1 VTPTPDFDVYPD
13 EPQVTDAVNGDR
25 WVEVSWADGA
35 SARFHHV
42 WLRDNC
48 ACTLCVHP
56 ITKEQTFELVAAPAV
71 NPARAVAVTADGALE
86 VVWASDG
93 HCSRYHPGWLRTHG
107 YDGVVAHGDQG
118 RIMWD
123 GSTPGVP
130 PTFDGPA
137 VLADD
142 EALLEWL
149 VALRAFGVSRLR
161 GVPTG
166 PDVVGDV
173 ARRIGIVRETNFGV
187 LWDVRSEPEPI
198 TNANTPLSLP
208 PHVDLAT
215 REYQP
220 GLQFLHCIDNSATGG
235 DGVYLDGYR
244 VAQILRA
251 EHPDDYR
258 VLTSVPWRWAN
269 RSKVSD
275 YRWSSTPIVLDRSG
289 AVVEVRVGNWLRAP
303 LAAEFAEVEAAYAAY
318 RRLFELS
325 YRDDLAIRVSFAAG
339 DLMAFDNRRIL
350 HGRDAYAVGDGGR
363 WLRGCY
369 SERDELDS
377 RIRILERAR
386 RRNRVLAVRS
396 APPGADLTAETREN
410 LNR

>member
-1 VTPTPDFDVYPD
+1 VTPTPDFDVYPE
-13 EPQVTDAVNGDR
+13 EPRVTDAANAAG
-25 WVEVSWADGA
+25 WVEVSWAHGA

-48 ACTLCVHP
+48 ACEHCVHP
-56 ITKEQTFELVAAPAV
+56 ITKEQTFELVSAPAI
-71 NPARAVAVTADGALE
+71 NPARTAVATADGALE
-86 VVWASDG
+86 IVWASDG
-93 HCSRYHPGWLRTHG
+93 HRSRDHPGWLRAHC
-107 YDGVVAHGDQG
+107 YDGVAAEGDDG
-118 RIMWD
+118 PVVWD

-137 VLADD
+137 VSADD
-142 EALLEWL
+142 DALLEWL
-149 VALRAFGVSRLR
+149 SALRAFGVSRLR
-161 GVPTG
+161 SVPTR

-235 DGVYLDGYR
+235 EGVYLDGFR
-244 VAQILRA
+244 VAQILL
-251 EHPDDYR
+251 EQHPEDFR
-258 VLTSVPWRWAN
+258 VLTSVPWQWAN

-289 AVVEVRVGNWLRAP
+289 TVVEVRVGNWLRAP
-303 LAAEFAEVEAAYAAY
+303 LAAAFDEVEAAYAAY
-318 RRLFELS
+318 RRLFELT
-325 YRDDLAIRVSFAAG
+325 YRDDLAIRVAFAAG

-350 HGRDAYAVGDGGR
+350 HARGAFGLGSGTR

-377 RIRILERAR
+377 RIRVLQRAR
-386 RRNRVLAVRS
+386 RNPFCPPPAAQARS
-396 APPGADLTAETREN
+396 EAPALGTSRSW
-410 LNR
+410 R

>member
-1 VTPTPDFDVYPD
+1 VIATPDFDVYPT
-13 EPQVTDAVNGDR
+13 EPGVADAVNHDR

-48 ACTLCVHP
+48 ACEQCVHP
-56 ITKEQTFELVAAPAV
+56 MTKEQTFEIVSAPAS

-93 HCSRYHPGWLRTHG
+93 HRSCYHPGWLRAHR
-107 YDGVVAHGDQG
+107 YDGLTGDPGRG
-118 RIMWD
+118 RIVWD

-130 PTFDGPA
+130 PTFDGLA
-137 VLADD
+137 VMADD
-142 EALLEWL
+142 DVLFDWL

-161 GVPTG
+161 GVP
-166 PDVVGDV
+166 PELNVVGDV

-220 GLQFLHCIDNSATGG
+220 GLQFLHCIENSASGG
-235 DGVYLDGYR
+235 EGVYLDGFR
-244 VAQILRA
+244 VAEILRD
-251 EHPDDYR
+251 EYPGDFR

-275 YRWSSTPIVLDRSG
+275 YRWSSPPIVLDRSG
-289 AVVEVRVGNWLRAP
+289 TVVEVRVGNWLRAP
-303 LAAEFAEVEAAYAAY
+303 LAAAFEDVEAAYAAY
-318 RRLFELS
+318 RRLFELT
-325 YRDDLAIRVSFAAG
+325 YRDDLAVRISFAPG
-339 DLMAFDNRRIL
+339 DLIAFDNRRIL
-350 HGRDAYAVGDGGR
+350 HGRDAYQVGSGGR
-363 WLRGCY
+363 FLRGCY

-386 RRNRVLAVRS
+386 RLA
-396 APPGADLTAETREN
+396 GATPTP
-410 LNR
+410 